1 MAQRNVWRNTRRS
14 VVTIGAMTFSLLM
27 MILFTSFYE
36 GFLIKME
43 ANIIEVEFGD
53 IQIHNREYRDKP
65 SIYNRIAAS
74 GEVAAALEAINYQ
87 TAERMLG
94 SGLVVSSETSS
105 GASLFGIDVRDD
117 ADVSQ
122 IFNRVEVGS
131 WLKEDDPRGV
141 VIGRLLARTL
151 NVKVD
156 DELILLSQA
165 FDGSMAN
172 DLFAVR
178 GILGSISEV
187 TDRTGIFMLKTSF
200 LDFYV
205 MKDGAHRLMV
215 RRPAD
220 IDLTGALTVVKN
232 ITHQTSLEVKSWR
245 ELSPILASMVDSALQ
260 MLQLGF
266 LIIYVAVVILLLNAM
281 LMAVFERVREF
292 GILKAIGVSP
302 GSVMLLILAEGAIQT
317 AVAIALALMLS
328 VPALWYLV
336 NVGVNL
342 GELGGISVMGMS
354 LDPVWHGIVSSR
366 TFSMPL
372 TTMLV
377 VVILGILYPAVKA
390 ARITPV
396 EAIHHQ

>member
-1 MAQRNVWRNTRRS
+1 
-14 VVTIGAMTFSLLM
+14 
-27 MILFTSFYE
+27 
-36 GFLIKME
+36 ME